1 VSGTERARA
10 AGPLKIVYVL
20 ESLELSGGVKVVAEH
35 AAGLRARGH
44 EVTLVTRDARHPW
57 LDLDIPILEVPA
69 FDRATLPEG
78 DVHVATWFPTV
89 VPTVRARR
97 APRVFHFCQGY
108 EAPHPH
114 TFHRLAEIEEAYRQ
128 DVPKLLVSAH
138 LESVL
143 APRYPGTYHVLP
155 QAIPAADF
163 APPDPQRSAP
173 HRPPSVGVV
182 GPFEAPL
189 KGVGVALRAVARL
202 REAGRDVRLLRASAL
217 PPSDAERGVLLAD
230 VFAHA
235 LPAAAMPVWY
245 HACDVLL
252 HPSFDAEGFPLPP
265 LEAMASGV
273 PVVLTDIPSFAALGD
288 DLVSRVPPGDASGMA
303 REVARLLDEPW
314 LWATRRA
321 KGLEAAQGF
330 SLERVL
336 DRLEEIFGQKTS

>member
-1 VSGTERARA
+1 MRIA
-10 AGPLKIVYVL
+10 YVV
-20 ESLELSGGVKVVAEH
+20 ESLELSGGVKVIVEH

-44 EVTLVTRDARHPW
+44 DVTLVTRDARHAW
-57 LDLDIPILEVPA
+57 LEVGVPVLEVPV
-69 FDRATLPEG
+69 FDRATLPEA

-114 TFHRLAEIEEAYRQ
+114 TFHRLAEIDEAYRQ
-128 DVPKLLVSAH
+128 PIPKLLVSAH
-138 LESVL
+138 LEAIL

-173 HRPPSVGVV
+173 RRPPAVGVV

-189 KGVGVALRAVARL
+189 KGVAVALRAVARL
-202 REAGRDVRLLRASAL
+202 REAGRDVRLYRASAL
-217 PPSDAERGVLLAD
+217 PPSDAETRLLLAD
-230 VFAHA
+230 VFGHA
-235 LPAAAMPVWY
+235 LPSGVMPIWY
-245 HACDVLL
+245 HALDVLL

-265 LEAMASGV
+265 LEAMAAGV

-303 REVARLLDEPW
+303 RETARLLDEPW

-321 KGLEAAQGF
+321 KGMEAARGY
-330 SLERVL
+330 SLDRVL
-336 DRLEEIFGQKTS
+336 DRLEEIFGQKMS

>member
-1 VSGTERARA
+1 MSASERARA
-10 AGPLKIVYVL
+10 ARPLKIVYVL

-44 EVTLVTRDARHPW
+44 DVTLVTRDARHGW
-57 LDLDIPILEVPA
+57 LDLDVPILEVPA

-97 APRVFHFCQGY
+97 ARRVFHFCQGY

-138 LESVL
+138 LETIL

-163 APPDPQRSAP
+163 APPDPERAAP
-173 HRPPSVGVV
+173 RRPPAIGVV

-217 PPSDAERGVLLAD
+217 PPSGAERGALLAD
-230 VFAHA
+230 VFAEA

-273 PVVLTDIPSFAALGD
+273 PVVLTGIPSFAALGD

-303 REVARLLDEPW
+303 RETARLLDEPW

-321 KGLEAAQGF
+321 KGIEAARGF
-330 SLERVL
+330 SLGRVL

>member
-1 VSGTERARA
+1 M
-10 AGPLKIVYVL
+10 KIAYVV
-20 ESLELSGGVKVVAEH
+20 ESLELSGGVKVIAEH

-44 EVTLVTRDARHPW
+44 DVSLVTRDARHDW
-57 LDLDIPILEVPA
+57 LDIRVPVVA
-69 FDRATLPEG
+69 VPVFDETTLPRA

-97 APRVFHFCQGY
+97 ATKVFHFCQGY

-114 TFHRLAEIEEAYRQ
+114 TFDRLDEIDEAYRQ
-128 DVPKLLVSAH
+128 PIPKLLVSAH
-138 LESVL
+138 LETVL

-163 APPDPQRSAP
+163 GPPDPQRSSP
-173 HRPPSVGVV
+173 HLPPAVGVI

-189 KGVGVALRAVARL
+189 KGIAVALRAVEKL
-202 REAGRDVRLLRASAL
+202 RAGGRDVRLFRASAL
-217 PPSDAERGVLLAD
+217 PPSEAERQLLPAD

-235 LPAAAMPVWY
+235 LPADVMPVWY
-245 HACDVLL
+245 HALDVLL

-273 PVVLTDIPSFAALGD
+273 PVVLTDIPSFGPLGD

-303 REVARLLDEPW
+303 RETARLLDEPW

-321 KGLEAAQGF
+321 KGIEAARGF
-330 SLERVL
+330 TIERVL
-336 DRLEEIFGQKTS
+336 DRLEEIFGQKMS